1 MDKELTEWLSKEGYR
16 VIRFTN
22 EDVFNRLDEVLDK
35 IAEELENA
43 SK

>member
-1 MDKELTEWLSKEGYR
+1 MDKERTEWLNKEGYR

>member
-1 MDKELTEWLSKEGYR
+1 MDKERTEWLSKEGYQ
-16 VIRFTN
+16 VIRFIN

>member
-1 MDKELTEWLSKEGYR
+1 MDKERTEWLSKEDYR

-22 EDVFNRLDEVLDK
+22 KDVFNRLDEVLDK

-43 SK
+43 GK